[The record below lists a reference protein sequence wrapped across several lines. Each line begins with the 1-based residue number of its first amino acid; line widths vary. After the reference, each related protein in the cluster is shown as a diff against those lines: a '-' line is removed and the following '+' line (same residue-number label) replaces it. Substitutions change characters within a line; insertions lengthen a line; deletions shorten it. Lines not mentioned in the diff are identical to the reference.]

1 MNIIF
6 EHNRG
11 VITTMEDKPESKSKT
26 GRPKGKRTDATRVL
40 ILRTAAMQFMELGY
54 DKLSLQEV
62 ADLCGV
68 TKATIYHYYKDKS
81 SLFTEAILLM
91 LRTALARSEEIVQG
105 TPDLAEKLKRL
116 AMGLLRHSHVEF
128 ETMMR
133 KASAVLSEAQI
144 SAIRDQEQQL
154 HLLLAGVFRTAM
166 EAGIIRQSNP
176 TFLAR
181 AFAMLML
188 MRNQPEL
195 TEGLLSP
202 DEAASEIVR
211 LFLHGLEPRQI

>member
-1 MNIIF
+1 MQ
-6 EHNRG
+6 
-11 VITTMEDKPESKSKT
+11 DKPENKSKT
-26 GRPKGKRTDATRVL
+26 GRPRGKRTDATRVL

-91 LRTALARSEEIVQG
+91 LRTALARSEDIVRE
-105 TPDLAEKLKRL
+105 TPDLHGKLKLL
-116 AMGLLRHSHVEF
+116 AIGLLRHSHVEF

-133 KASAVLSEAQI
+133 KASSVLSEEQI
-144 SAIRDQEQQL
+144 ASIRDQEQQL
-154 HLLLAGVFRTAM
+154 HHLLSGVFRSAM
-166 EAGIIRQSNP
+166 EDGIIRKSNP
-176 TFLAR
+176 IFLSR

-202 DEAASEIVR
+202 DEAATEIVH
-211 LFLHGLEPRQI
+211 LFLHGLDPHKA

>member
-1 MNIIF
+1 MQ
-6 EHNRG
+6 
-11 VITTMEDKPESKSKT
+11 DKSENKTKT

-91 LRTALARSEEIVQG
+91 LRTALARSEDIVRE
-105 TPDLAEKLKRL
+105 TPDLAGKLKQL
-116 AMGLLRHSHVEF
+116 AIGLLRHSHVEF

-133 KASAVLSEAQI
+133 KASSVLSEDQI
-144 SAIRDQEQQL
+144 AAIRHQEQQL
-154 HLLLAGVFRTAM
+154 HQLLGGVFRSAM

-176 TFLAR
+176 TFLSR

-195 TEGLLSP
+195 TEGLISP
-202 DEAASEIVR
+202 DEAAEEIVQ
-211 LFLHGLEPRQI
+211 LFLHGLDPLKG